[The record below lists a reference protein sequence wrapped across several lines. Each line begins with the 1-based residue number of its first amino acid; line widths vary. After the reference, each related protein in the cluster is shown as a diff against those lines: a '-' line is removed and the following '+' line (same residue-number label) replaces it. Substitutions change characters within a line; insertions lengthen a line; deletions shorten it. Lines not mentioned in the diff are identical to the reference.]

1 MTKEKYD
8 LIVIG
13 GGPAGMMA
21 AGQAVRHKRRVL
33 LLEKMEKPLRK
44 LRITGKGR
52 CNISN
57 TQAWEDFSKHVFPNH
72 RFFKPAFY
80 NFSNTD
86 FVDFLKQIGV
96 PTVVERGNRIFPLSQ
111 DAFEVAEALTKWAK
125 AQGVEITNHAEVVN
139 FQQEKGLIAAV
150 EVKHR
155 AHTVVCAAKA
165 FILAT
170 GGLSYPA
177 TGSTGA
183 GYRLAQATGHS
194 VTPLYPSLTGI
205 HLHKHA
211 ASLKGLA
218 LRNVALELWIDG
230 GKKDAEFGEISFNET
245 GIEGPSVLRLSR
257 AAVIAFEQGKKVN
270 FVLSLKPAIPV
281 EELRQRFRND
291 VETLADSTVAALLRK
306 YMPAALISGFAAA
319 GGFSQQ
325 RKLSELSA
333 THLNKLLQQLQSWHI
348 PMSGYQGYER
358 AVITAGG
365 VSFNDVDP
373 KTMRS
378 RHILNL
384 YFAGEVLDLD
394 ADTGGYNLQIAFS
407 TGYLAGE
414 SVVKATV
421 SQVSS
426 SKSPIV

>member
-1 MTKEKYD
+1 VIKERYD

-13 GGPAGMMA
+13 GGPAGIMA
-21 AGQAVRHKRRVL
+21 AGQAASRKRKVL

-57 TQAWEDFSKHVFPNH
+57 AQAWEDFSKHVFPNH

-86 FVDFLKQIGV
+86 LTLFLEQIGLS
-96 PTVVERGNRIFPLSQ
+96 TVVERGNRIYPLSQ

-125 AQGVEITNHAEVVN
+125 AQGVTMMNHAEAIN
-139 FQQEKGLIAAV
+139 FQQENTLITAV
-150 EVKHR
+150 EVRHR
-155 AHTVVCAAKA
+155 SNTALYAAKA
-165 FILAT
+165 FIVAT

-177 TGSTGA
+177 TGSTGD

-194 VTPLYPSLTGI
+194 VTPLHPSLTGI

-211 ASLKGLA
+211 LSLKGLA

-230 GKKDAEFGEISFNET
+230 GKKDMEFGEINFNET
-245 GIEGPSVLRLSR
+245 GMEGPVVLRFSR
-257 AAVIAFEQGKKVN
+257 AAIAAFEQGKKVS
-270 FVLSLKPAIPV
+270 FVLNLKPAIPV
-281 EELRQRFRND
+281 EELQQRFFTD
-291 VETLADSTVAALLRK
+291 VETSADSTVAALLRK
-306 YMPAALISGFAAA
+306 YMPAALIAGFTAA
-319 GGFSQQ
+319 GGFPQQ
-325 RKLSELSA
+325 RKVSELSISC
-333 THLNKLLQQLQSWHI
+333 LNKLLLQLQSW
-348 PMSGYQGYER
+348 PMQMFGYQGYER

-365 VSFNDVDP
+365 VSFDDIDP
-373 KTMRS
+373 KTMCS
-378 RHILNL
+378 RRIPNL

-407 TGYLAGE
+407 TGFLAGN
-414 SVVKATV
+414 SCCNNG
-421 SQVSS
+421 
-426 SKSPIV
+426 